1 MGVNCVLYTVGV
13 DEKMSIIK
21 DMSLAP
27 AGIKKIEW
35 VKSYMPV
42 LSAIGRRFEKE
53 RPFEGKTIAMS
64 IHLEAKTAYLAL
76 TLKAGG
82 ARVCATGCNPL
93 STQDDVAAG
102 LSELGVETF
111 AIHGVNEEEYIAHLT
126 ETLRCTPDIII
137 DDGGDFVSILH
148 EREPSL
154 AKNLLGGCEETT
166 TGVARLAARDKAG
179 KLSFPMFAVNNAK
192 CKHLFDNRHGTGQ
205 SVWDAIMNTTNCFIA
220 GKRVVVAGY
229 GYCGRGVALRA
240 KGLGANVI
248 ICEADPFRALEA
260 YAEGYSVMS
269 MDDAAAVGDIFVTTT
284 GCRDIIV
291 RRHLEKMHDGVLL
304 ANAGHFDCE
313 INKDDLNALAE
324 SVTVRKPNIE
334 GFKLSDGRVLNLLG
348 EGRLVNL
355 AAGNGHPAEIMDLSF
370 AVQALM
376 MEHIASLPEKLAPAL
391 YEVPPEIDRLV
402 ASEKLRAEGI
412 KTDTLT
418 SEQETYLKSW

>member
-1 MGVNCVLYTVGV
+1 
-13 DEKMSIIK
+13 MSVVK

-27 AGIKKIEW
+27 SGVRKIEW

-42 LSAIGRRFEKE
+42 LSAIGDRFEKE
-53 RPFEGKTIAMS
+53 RPFAGKTIAMS

-76 TLKAGG
+76 TLRRGG

-93 STQDDVAAG
+93 STQDDVAAA
-102 LSELGVETF
+102 LASLGVETF
-111 AIHGVNEEEYIAHLT
+111 AVHGVNEEEYTEHLT
-126 ETLRCTPDIII
+126 KTLSCVPDIII

-148 EREPSL
+148 DRAPEL
-154 AKNLLGGCEETT
+154 AKKLLGGCEETT
-166 TGVARLAARDKAG
+166 TGVARLSARDRAG
-179 KLSFPMFAVNNAK
+179 KLNFPMFAVNNAK

-229 GYCGRGVALRA
+229 GFCGRGVALRA

-260 YAEGYSVMS
+260 YADGYLVMI
-269 MDDAAAVGDIFVTTT
+269 MDEAASLGDIFVTTT

-291 RRHLEKMHDGVLL
+291 RRHFEKMKNGVLL

-313 INKDDLNALAE
+313 INKVDLNALAE
-324 SVTVRKPNIE
+324 KVETRKPNIQ
-334 GFKLSDGRVLNLLG
+334 GFYMPDGRILNLLG

-370 AVQALM
+370 VVQALM
-376 MEHIASLPEKLAPAL
+376 MEHIASLPEKLSPAL
-391 YEVPPEIDRLV
+391 YEVPTEIDRLV
-402 ASEKLRAEGI
+402 AREKLRAEGI
-412 KTDTLT
+412 KIDTLT
-418 SEQETYLKSW
+418 EEQENYLKSW

>member
-1 MGVNCVLYTVGV
+1 
-13 DEKMSIIK
+13 MSIIK
-21 DMSLAP
+21 DKSLAS

-42 LSAIGRRFEKE
+42 LSAIGARFEKE

-76 TLKAGG
+76 TLAAGG

-93 STQDDVAAG
+93 STQDDVAAA
-102 LSELGVETF
+102 LSELGIETF
-111 AIHGVNEEEYIAHLT
+111 AVHGASEEEYIAHLT

-148 EREPSL
+148 EREPGL

-166 TGVARLAARDKAG
+166 TGVARLAARDRAG
-179 KLSFPMFAVNNAK
+179 KLNFPMFAVNNAK

-205 SVWDAIMNTTNCFIA
+205 SVWDAVMNTTNCFIA
-220 GKRVVVAGY
+220 GKKVVVAGY
-229 GYCGRGVALRA
+229 GFCGRGVALRA

-269 MDDAAAVGDIFVTTT
+269 MDEAAGAGDIFVTTT

-313 INKDDLNALAE
+313 INKDDLNELAE
-324 SVTVRKPNIE
+324 SVEVRKPNIE
-334 GFKLSDGRVLNLLG
+334 GYKLRDGRVLNLLG

-376 MEHIASLPEKLAPAL
+376 MEYIAKLPEKLSPAL
-391 YEVPPEIDRLV
+391 YDVPAEIDRLV

-412 KTDTLT
+412 TIDSLT
-418 SEQETYLKSW
+418 AEQEEYLKSW

>member
-1 MGVNCVLYTVGV
+1 
-13 DEKMSIIK
+13 MSIIRDK
-21 DMSLAP
+21 SLAP
-27 AGIKKIEW
+27 SGIKKIEW

-42 LSAIGRRFEKE
+42 LSAIGERFEKE
-53 RPFEGKTIAMS
+53 RPFAGKTIAMS

-76 TLKAGG
+76 TLAAGG

-93 STQDDVAAG
+93 STQDDIAAA

-111 AIHGVNEEEYIAHLT
+111 AVHGASEEEYIAHLT

-148 EREPSL
+148 ECEPGL
-154 AKNLLGGCEETT
+154 ARNLLGGCEETT

-179 KLSFPMFAVNNAK
+179 KLNFPMFAVNNAK

-220 GKRVVVAGY
+220 GKKVVDAGY
-229 GYCGRGVALRA
+229 GFCGRGVALRA

-248 ICEADPFRALEA
+248 ICEVDPFRALEA
-260 YAEGYSVMS
+260 YADGYSVMS
-269 MDDAAAVGDIFVTTT
+269 MDEAAEVGDIFVTTT

-291 RRHLEKMHDGVLL
+291 RRHFEKMHDGVLL

-313 INKDDLNALAE
+313 INKDDLIAIAE
-324 SVTVRKPNIE
+324 SIEVRKPNIE
-334 GFKLSDGRVLNLLG
+334 GYKLCDGRVLNLLG

-376 MEHIASLPEKLAPAL
+376 MEYIAKLPQKLSPAL
-391 YEVPPEIDRLV
+391 YDVPTEIDRLV
-402 ASEKLRAEGI
+402 ASEKLCAEGVTI
-412 KTDTLT
+412 DRLSTA
-418 SEQETYLKSW
+418 QEEYLKSW

>member
-1 MGVNCVLYTVGV
+1 MI
-13 DEKMSIIK
+13 EMSIVK
-21 DMSLAP
+21 DKSLAP
-27 AGIKKIEW
+27 SGIKKIEW

-42 LSAIGRRFEKE
+42 LTNIAKRFEKE

-76 TLKAGG
+76 VLKAGG

-102 LSELGVETF
+102 LESLGVEVF
-111 AIHGVNEEEYIAHLT
+111 AIHGVNEEEYTAHLT

-166 TGVARLAARDKAG
+166 TGVARLAARAEAG
-179 KLSFPMFAVNNAK
+179 KLNFPMFAVNNAK

-220 GKRVVVAGY
+220 GKKVVVAGY
-229 GYCGRGVALRA
+229 GFCGRGVALRA

-269 MDDAAAVGDIFVTTT
+269 MDEAAAVGDIFVTTT

-291 RRHLEKMHDGVLL
+291 KRHLEKMHDGVLL

-313 INKDDLNALAE
+313 INKDDLRALSE
-324 SVTVRKPNIE
+324 SVETRKPNIE
-334 GFKLSDGRVLNLLG
+334 GYKLYDGIVLNLLG

-376 MEHIASLPEKLAPAL
+376 MEHIARLPEKLSPAL
-391 YEVPPEIDRLV
+391 YEVPAEIDRLV

-412 KTDTLT
+412 KIDELT
-418 SEQETYLKSW
+418 KDQEEYLKSW

>member
-1 MGVNCVLYTVGV
+1 
-13 DEKMSIIK
+13 MSIVK
-21 DMSLAP
+21 DKNLAP
-27 AGIKKIEW
+27 SGIKKIEW

-42 LSAIGRRFEKE
+42 LSAIGERFAKE

-76 TLKAGG
+76 TLAAGG

-93 STQDDVAAG
+93 STQDDIAAA
-102 LSELGVETF
+102 LVSLGIDTF
-111 AIHGVNEEEYIAHLT
+111 AIHGVSEEEYTDHLIQ
-126 ETLRCTPDIII
+126 TLRCTPDIII

-148 EREPSL
+148 EREPAL

-166 TGVARLAARDKAG
+166 TGVARLAARAKAG
-179 KLSFPMFAVNNAK
+179 KLNFPMFAVNNAK

-220 GKRVVVAGY
+220 GKKVVVAGY
-229 GYCGRGVALRA
+229 GFCGRGVALRA

-260 YAEGYSVMS
+260 YADGYSVMS
-269 MDDAAAVGDIFVTTT
+269 MDEAAGIGDIFVTTT

-313 INKDDLNALAE
+313 INKDDLKALSE
-324 SVTVRKPNIE
+324 TVETRKPNIE
-334 GFKLSDGRVLNLLG
+334 GYKLYDGRILNLLG

-376 MEHIASLPEKLAPAL
+376 MEHIARLPEKLAPDL
-391 YEVPPEIDRLV
+391 YEVPGEIDSLV
-402 ASEKLRAEGI
+402 AREKLSAEGI
-412 KTDTLT
+412 KIDNLT
-418 SEQETYLKSW
+418 VEQEKYLKSW

>member
-1 MGVNCVLYTVGV
+1 
-13 DEKMSIIK
+13 MSIVK
-21 DMSLAP
+21 DKNLAP
-27 AGIKKIEW
+27 SGIKKIEW

-42 LSAIGRRFEKE
+42 LSAIGERFAKE

-76 TLKAGG
+76 TLAAGG

-93 STQDDVAAG
+93 STQDDIAAA
-102 LSELGVETF
+102 LVSLGIDTF
-111 AIHGVNEEEYIAHLT
+111 AIHGVSEEEYTDHLT
-126 ETLRCTPDIII
+126 QTLRCTPDIII

-148 EREPSL
+148 EREPAL

-166 TGVARLAARDKAG
+166 TGVARLAARAKAG
-179 KLSFPMFAVNNAK
+179 KLNFPMFAVNNAK

-220 GKRVVVAGY
+220 GKKVVVAGY
-229 GYCGRGVALRA
+229 GFCGRGVALRA

-260 YAEGYSVMS
+260 YADGYSVMS
-269 MDDAAAVGDIFVTTT
+269 MDEAAGIGDIFVTTT

-313 INKDDLNALAE
+313 INKDDLKALSE
-324 SVTVRKPNIE
+324 TVETRKPNIE
-334 GFKLSDGRVLNLLG
+334 GYKLYDGRILNLLG

-376 MEHIASLPEKLAPAL
+376 MEHIARLPEKLAPDL
-391 YEVPPEIDRLV
+391 YEVPGEIDSLV
-402 ASEKLRAEGI
+402 AREKLSAEGI
-412 KTDTLT
+412 KIDNLT
-418 SEQETYLKSW
+418 VEQEKYLKSW

>member
-1 MGVNCVLYTVGV
+1 
-13 DEKMSIIK
+13 MSIIK
-21 DMSLAP
+21 NPALAES
-27 AGIKKIEW
+27 GIKKIEW

-42 LSAIGRRFEKE
+42 LSAIGERFEKE
-53 RPFEGKTIAMS
+53 KPFKDKKIAMS

-82 ARVCATGCNPL
+82 ADVYATGCNPL

-102 LSELGVETF
+102 LSALGVETF
-111 AIHGVNEEEYIAHLT
+111 AIHGVNAEEYEAHLT
-126 ETLRCTPDIII
+126 ETLKCVPDIII

-148 EREPSL
+148 ESAPEL

-166 TGVARLAARDKAG
+166 TGVARLSSRAKSG
-179 KLSFPMFAVNNAK
+179 KLNFPMFAVNDAK

-229 GYCGRGVALRA
+229 GFCGRGVALRA

-260 YAEGYSVMS
+260 YAEGYSVMT
-269 MDDAAAVGDIFVTTT
+269 MDEASEVGDIFVTTT
-284 GCRDIIV
+284 GCRDIIL
-291 RRHLEKMHDGVLL
+291 RRHMEKMKDGVLL

-313 INKDDLNALAE
+313 INKDDLSSLAVKVE
-324 SVTVRKPNIE
+324 ERKPNIE
-334 GFKLSDGRVLNLLG
+334 GYTMADGRVLNLLG

-355 AAGNGHPAEIMDLSF
+355 AAGNGHPAEIMDMSF

-376 MEHIASLPEKLAPAL
+376 MEHIARLPEKLSPGL
-391 YEVPPEIDRLV
+391 YEVPSEIDKLV
-402 ASEKLRAEGI
+402 AREKLTACGI
-412 KTDTLT
+412 KIDSL
-418 SEQETYLKSW
+418 SDEQEKYLKSW

>member
-1 MGVNCVLYTVGV
+1 
-13 DEKMSIIK
+13 MSIIK
-21 DMSLAP
+21 DRALAP
-27 AGIKKIEW
+27 SGIKKIEW

-42 LSAIGRRFEKE
+42 LTAIGERFQKE
-53 RPFEGKTIAMS
+53 RPFENKTIAMS

-76 TLKAGG
+76 TLAAGG

-93 STQDDVAAG
+93 STQDDVAAA

-111 AIHGVNEEEYIAHLT
+111 AVHGVNEKEYTEHLT
-126 ETLRCTPDIII
+126 RTLSCVPDIII

-148 EREPSL
+148 DTAPELS
-154 AKNLLGGCEETT
+154 KNLLGGCEETT
-166 TGVARLAARDKAG
+166 TGVARLAARAAAG

-220 GKRVVVAGY
+220 GKKVVVAGY
-229 GYCGRGVALRA
+229 GFCGRGVALRA

-269 MDDAAAVGDIFVTTT
+269 MDEAASVGDIFVTTT
-284 GCRDIIV
+284 GCKDIIV
-291 RRHLEKMHDGVLL
+291 KRHLEVMHDGVLL

-313 INKDDLNALAE
+313 INKDDLNALSE
-324 SVTVRKPNIE
+324 SVETRKPNIQ
-334 GFKLSDGRVLNLLG
+334 GFKMRDGRVLNLLG

-376 MEHIASLPEKLAPAL
+376 MEHIAKLPEKLSPAL
-391 YEVPPEIDRLV
+391 YEVPPEIDTLV
-402 ASEKLRAEGI
+402 AREKLRATGI
-412 KTDTLT
+412 NIDSLT
-418 SEQETYLKSW
+418 TEQEKYLKSW

>member
-1 MGVNCVLYTVGV
+1 MPVNCVLYKAGV
-13 DEKMSIIK
+13 DFEMSIVK
-21 DMSLAP
+21 DVNLAP

-42 LSAIGRRFEKE
+42 LTAIGKRFEKE
-53 RPFEGKTIAMS
+53 KPFAGKKIAMS

-82 ARVCATGCNPL
+82 AEVFATGCNPL
-93 STQDDVAAG
+93 STQDDVAAA
-102 LSELGVETF
+102 LSTLGVETF
-111 AIHGVNEEEYIAHLT
+111 AIHGASEEEYVEHLT
-126 ETLRCTPDIII
+126 ETLKCVPDIII

-148 EREPSL
+148 EKEPKL

-166 TGVARLAARDKAG
+166 TGVARLAARAKAG
-179 KLSFPMFAVNNAK
+179 KLNFPMFAVNNAK

-229 GYCGRGVALRA
+229 GFCGRGVALRA

-260 YAEGYSVMS
+260 YADGYSVMS
-269 MDDAAAVGDIFVTTT
+269 MDEAAEVGDIFVTTT
-284 GCRDIIV
+284 GCRDIILKK
-291 RRHLEKMHDGVLL
+291 HFEKMHDGVLL

-313 INKDDLNALAE
+313 INKDDLKSLSE
-324 SVTVRKPNIE
+324 SVEVRKPNIE
-334 GFKLSDGRVLNLLG
+334 GYRLSDGRVLNLLG

-376 MEHIASLPEKLAPAL
+376 MEHIARLPKKLKKGL
-391 YEVPPEIDRLV
+391 YEVPAEIDSLV
-402 ASEKLRAEGI
+402 AREKLSAEGI
-412 KTDTLT
+412 NIDSLT
-418 SEQETYLKSW
+418 AEQEEYLKSW

>member
-1 MGVNCVLYTVGV
+1 
-13 DEKMSIIK
+13 MSIVK
-21 DMSLAP
+21 DPALAP

-42 LSAIGRRFEKE
+42 LSAIGERFSKE
-53 RPFEGKTIAMS
+53 RPFAGKSIAMS

-76 TLKAGG
+76 TLAAGG
-82 ARVCATGCNPL
+82 ARVCVTGCNPL
-93 STQDDVAAG
+93 STQDDVAAA
-102 LSELGVETF
+102 LLELGIETF
-111 AIHGVNEEEYIAHLT
+111 AVRGVNEEEYTEHLT
-126 ETLRCTPDIII
+126 ETLRCVPDIII

-148 EREPSL
+148 EREPGL

-179 KLSFPMFAVNNAK
+179 KLNFPMFAVNNAK

-229 GYCGRGVALRA
+229 GFCGRGVALRA

-260 YAEGYSVMS
+260 YADGYSVMS
-269 MDDAAAVGDIFVTTT
+269 MDEAAAVGDIFVTTT

-291 RRHLEKMHDGVLL
+291 KRHLEKMHDGVLL

-313 INKDDLNALAE
+313 INKDDLNALSE
-324 SVTVRKPNIE
+324 SVELRKPNIE
-334 GFKLSDGRVLNLLG
+334 GFKLYDGRVLNLLG

-376 MEHIASLPEKLAPAL
+376 MEHIAKLPEKLAPAL

-402 ASEKLRAEGI
+402 ASAKLRAEGI
-412 KTDTLT
+412 KIDSLT
-418 SEQETYLKSW
+418 AEQEEYLKSW

>member
-1 MGVNCVLYTVGV
+1 
-13 DEKMSIIK
+13 MSIIK
-21 DMSLAP
+21 DRALAP
-27 AGIKKIEW
+27 SGIKKIEW

-42 LSAIGRRFEKE
+42 LTAIGERFQKE
-53 RPFEGKTIAMS
+53 RPFENKTIAMS

-76 TLKAGG
+76 TLAAGG

-93 STQDDVAAG
+93 STQDDVAAA

-111 AIHGVNEEEYIAHLT
+111 AVHGVNEKEYTEHLT
-126 ETLRCTPDIII
+126 RTLSCVPDIII

-148 EREPSL
+148 DTAPELS
-154 AKNLLGGCEETT
+154 KNLLGGCEETT
-166 TGVARLAARDKAG
+166 TGVARLAARAAAG

-220 GKRVVVAGY
+220 GKKVVVAGY
-229 GYCGRGVALRA
+229 GFCGRGVALRA

-269 MDDAAAVGDIFVTTT
+269 MDEAASVGDIFVTTT
-284 GCRDIIV
+284 GCKDIIV
-291 RRHLEKMHDGVLL
+291 KRHLEVMHDGVLL

-313 INKDDLNALAE
+313 INKDDLNALSE
-324 SVTVRKPNIE
+324 SVETRKPNIQ
-334 GFKLSDGRVLNLLG
+334 GFKMRDGRVLNLLG

-376 MEHIASLPEKLAPAL
+376 MEHIAKLPEKLSPAL
-391 YEVPPEIDRLV
+391 YEVPPEIDTLV
-402 ASEKLRAEGI
+402 AREKLRSVGI
-412 KTDTLT
+412 KIDSLT
-418 SEQETYLKSW
+418 GEQEKYLKSW